1 MNNNLKAFQ
10 KQIMNQFYDD
20 LYKVLNSN
28 ECKKYFFELMTQSI
42 EEEVYDKYHSDAK
55 NPYIRRHERNKP
67 GGLNDERNYN
77 YEVYFDK
84 DGITIYMKN
93 IAKGDGEARAFMID
107 EGIVT
112 GKGFYDWTE
121 SAIYKRQQAGG
132 FPRDFY
138 TYMEVLVEDDDK
150 FKNIIKK
157 QMGKKGWNLI

>member
-42 EEEVYDKYHSDAK
+42 EEEVYDQYT
-55 NPYIRRHERNKP
+55 PTQYERRRED
-67 GGLNDERNYN
+67 GGLIDERNYN
-77 YEVYFDK
+77 YSVKFNK
-84 DGITIYMKN
+84 DGITVYMKN
-93 IAKGDGEARAFMID
+93 ITRGVGRAFMID

-132 FPRDFY
+132 FSRDFY